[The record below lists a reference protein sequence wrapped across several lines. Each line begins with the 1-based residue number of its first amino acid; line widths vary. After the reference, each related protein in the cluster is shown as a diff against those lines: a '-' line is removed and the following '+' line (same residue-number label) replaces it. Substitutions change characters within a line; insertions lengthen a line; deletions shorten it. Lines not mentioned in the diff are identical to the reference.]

1 MIALDLRL
9 VPVAWFVTV
18 AATTACLAHDAHNA
32 RGGRGGR
39 GGPGGLARGGGGDG
53 VATSARRLL
62 RTAAVVALLV
72 AVAALAAGGLAGLCG
87 VPFTS
92 ASSLAYFLFMV
103 RLPLPSPAA
112 PSGAHARPLG
122 WVLIPLLLPSSTRA
136 SAPTI

>member
-18 AATTACLAHDAHNA
+18 AATTACLAHDAY
-32 RGGRGGR
+32 GGR
-39 GGPGGLARGGGGDG
+39 GGPGGLARGGGGAGVG
-53 VATSARRLL
+53 VAASARRLL

-72 AVAALAAGGLAGLCG
+72 AIAALAAGGLAGLCG

>member
-1 MIALDLRL
+1 MQVYRMIALDLRL

-18 AATTACLAHDAHNA
+18 AATTACLAHDAY
-32 RGGRGGR
+32 GGR

-53 VATSARRLL
+53 AATSARRLL

-72 AVAALAAGGLAGLCG
+72 AIAAIAAGGLAGLFG